1 MLRTVWTMIWGKN
14 IRLVSKV
21 EEHQRR
27 IEGTQEELKDYL
39 SQISDENL
47 SEEDVDWKFI
57 VLDYSQELTAIGT
70 LIRRDLCDAAIRQ
83 IQLNQEPSPE
93 DKEELEVFYAR
104 TLERIEKA
112 TAILMSR
119 EPRLAEEFIR
129 EKEQINIRFRRSR
142 KARLEKPLS
151 VQSASSN
158 VVDMINCL
166 RWINSQLTSLAYAI
180 VRDSTR
186 SGETTGHSPEL
197 EEAWLMED
205 SAKPE
210 AKQPAIKDS

>member
-1 MLRTVWTMIWGKN
+1 MMIWGKN

-47 SEEDVDWKFI
+47 SEEDVDWKFV

-83 IQLNQEPSPE
+83 IQLNQEPSAE
-93 DKEELEVFYAR
+93 DKEELEALYTR

-112 TAILMSR
+112 TVILMSR
-119 EPRLAEEFIR
+119 EPRLAEEFIL
-129 EKEQINIRFRRSR
+129 EKEQINIQFRRSR
-142 KARLEKPLS
+142 KARFEKPLS

-166 RWINSQLTSLAYAI
+166 RRINSQLTSLAYSI
-180 VRDSTR
+180 VRDPTR
-186 SGETTGHSPEL
+186 LGETASHSPEL
-197 EEAWLMED
+197 EDGWPAENRVK
-205 SAKPE
+205 SE
-210 AKQPAIKDS
+210 AKQPAINDR